1 LVTNGVAITPGDRI
15 FAAIARID
23 FSAGPRFVKVRNGA
37 PVPYL
42 DAVWH
47 AWSGGA
53 DTAHALV

>member
-1 LVTNGVAITPGDRI
+1 LVINGVAITAGDRI

-23 FSAGPRFVKVRNGA
+23 FGPRFVKVRNGA
-37 PVPYL
+37 PVPYP